1 MKPGMRKSGIE
12 VVGDVPWGTHFALFY
27 RKKEDLID
35 VLVPYFTAGLENN
48 EYCMW
53 VTAGPL
59 GAGEARER
67 LAASMPDFDRYAE
80 KGQIDI
86 IPCADWYTI
95 DDKFDG
101 ERVLNGWIERL
112 GRARERGFDGLR
124 LTGNESWLDAGVWND
139 FIDYEHTVNEAVGQH
154 RMIALCTYLL
164 DQRDAGDVMDV
175 VGSHQFALTRRNGT
189 WKIIEDQEQKKTRK
203 ALRDTEA
210 SLARSQEIAH
220 IGNWELDVATG
231 EIERSAESYRIFG
244 LAPGEYMITYEKFL
258 DFVLP
263 EERERVAKEV
273 RWAIQTGQPY
283 NSTFH
288 IRRKDDEIRVLHS
301 RAEPVTDASGRVIRL
316 FGTNQDI
323 TERRLAEESLRT
335 STAGLAM
342 AEQLA
347 AIGYWD
353 WDLRTND
360 VKWSDGHFLIFGYT
374 PAHGRETYA
383 MFRARV
389 HPDDIEQFESRLDE
403 GMKQDKPYNWDYRV
417 VWPDGTVRYVHAEAD
432 RPFKDAAGKP
442 VRWFGIVQDVTERR
456 RVEDE
461 LKAAKARAELY
472 IDLMGHDINNMHQIA
487 LGYLE
492 MARDMHADGDLKEFI
507 DKPMEVLQRS
517 TQLIKNVRKLQ
528 QLQEGM
534 LQTSIINVHTV
545 LADVQREFGSAPEK
559 SITLNMNGCRHCRV
573 RANELLHDVFA
584 NLVSN
589 AIKHTGDRSEVAI
602 GLDEVSENGR
612 HYCRVTVEDNG
623 PGIPDNFKDK
633 VFNRMLSGTDKA
645 KGMGLGLYLVK
656 SLVESY
662 GGRVWAEDRV
672 RGDHTKGA
680 KFVVLLPVANEQPV
694 F

>member
-1 MKPGMRKSGIE
+1 MKPGMRKSGIDFI
-12 VVGDVPWGTHFALFY
+12 GDVPWGTHFALFHQ
-27 RKKEDLID
+27 KKEDLID
-35 VLVPYFTAGLENN
+35 VLIPYFAAGLENN

-53 VTAGPL
+53 VTAEPL
-59 GAGEARER
+59 DAGEARAR
-67 LAASMPDFDRYAE
+67 LAAAMPGFDRHVE
-80 KGQIDI
+80 KGQIEI
-86 IPCADWYTI
+86 IPYADWYTI
-95 DDKFDG
+95 NGGFDG
-101 ERVLNGWIERL
+101 DRVLNGWIERL
-112 GRARERGFDGLR
+112 LHARERGFDGLR
-124 LTGNESWLDAGVWND
+124 LTGNVSWLDANVWTG
-139 FIDYEHTVNEAVGQH
+139 FIDYEQRINEVIGQH
-154 RMIALCTYLL
+154 NMIALCAYA
-164 DQRDAGDVMDV
+164 RDRCDASDILDV
-175 VGSHQFALTRRNGT
+175 VSTHQFALNRRNGA
-189 WKIIEDQEQKKTRK
+189 WKIIEDPGQKSTRK
-203 ALRDTEA
+203 ALRDSEA
-210 SLARSQEIAH
+210 SLAKSQEMAH
-220 IGNWELDVATG
+220 IGSWELDVATG

-244 LAPGEYMITYEKFL
+244 LSPGEYAITYEKFL

-263 EERERVAKEV
+263 EERERVAKEI
-273 RWAIQTGQPY
+273 RWATQTGQPY
-283 NSTFH
+283 NATFN
-288 IRRKDDEIRVLHS
+288 IRRKDGEIRVLHS
-301 RAEPVTDASGRVIRL
+301 MAEPIKDASGRVVRL

-335 STAGLAM
+335 SAAGLAK

-360 VKWSDGHFLIFGYT
+360 VKWSDGHFLIFGY
-374 PAHGRETYA
+374 PPMHGRETYA

-389 HPDDIEQFESRLDE
+389 HPDDIEQLEKRLDE
-403 GMKQDKPYNWDYRV
+403 GMRQDKTYNWDYRV
-417 VWPDGTVRYVHAEAD
+417 VWPDGSVRYVHAEAD
-432 RPFKDAAGKP
+432 RPFKDATGKP
-442 VRWFGIVQDVTERR
+442 VRWFGVVQDVTERR

-492 MARDMHADGDLKEFI
+492 MAGDLRDDGDLKEFI

-534 LQTSIINVHTV
+534 LQTSIVNVHAV
-545 LADVQREFGSAPEK
+545 LADVQREFVSAPGK
-559 SITLNMNGCRHCRV
+559 SITLNMDGCRHCHV
-573 RANELLHDVFA
+573 LANELLHDVFA

-589 AIKHTGDRSEVAI
+589 AIKHTGDRPEVAI
-602 GLDEVSENGR
+602 SFDEVSENGSR
-612 HYCRVTVEDNG
+612 YCRVTVEDNG

-662 GGRVWAEDRV
+662 HGRVWTEDRV
-672 RGDHTKGA
+672 PGDHTKGA
-680 KFVVLLPVANEQPV
+680 KFLVLLPAVTKSDG
-694 F
+694 